1 MVRYD
6 PTQEEHKKYVKDKPE
21 LPKQKRPKK
30 QKVEQN
36 KVVAEAV
43 VDTDKYYKVGDKLK
57 DVFNSQNQF
66 SFTSLFQTSDKS
78 KLNKKKICSFIYD
91 KLRFNS
97 IKLIQF
103 KTFKHQKPI
112 IK

>member
-30 QKVEQN
+30 QKIEQK
-36 KVVAEAV
+36 KVAAEAV

-57 DVFNSQNQF
+57 DVFSSQNQF
-66 SFTSLFQTSDKS
+66 SFTSLFPTSDKS
-78 KLNKKKICSFIYD
+78 ELNTTFDKNIYHDIIFRIVKITLHIY
-91 KLRFNS
+91 LLS
-97 IKLIQF
+97 
-103 KTFKHQKPI
+103 H
-112 IK
+112 

>member
-6 PTQEEHKKYVKDKPE
+6 PTQEEHKKYIKDKTE

-36 KVVAEAV
+36 KNVAEAV

-57 DVFNSQNQF
+57 DVFSSQNEF
-66 SFTSLFQTSDKS
+66 SFTSLFPISDKS
-78 KLNKKKICSFIYD
+78 ELNKIIHNNIYYD
-91 KLRFNS
+91 IILR
-97 IKLIQF
+97 
-103 KTFKHQKPI
+103 I
-112 IK
+112 I

>member
-30 QKVEQN
+30 QKVEQK

-57 DVFNSQNQF
+57 DVFSSQNQF
-66 SFTSLFQTSDKS
+66 SFTSLFPTSDKS
-78 KLNKKKICSFIYD
+78 KLNKKKIMLFYI
-91 KLRFNS
+91 
-97 IKLIQF
+97 
-103 KTFKHQKPI
+103 
-112 IK
+112 